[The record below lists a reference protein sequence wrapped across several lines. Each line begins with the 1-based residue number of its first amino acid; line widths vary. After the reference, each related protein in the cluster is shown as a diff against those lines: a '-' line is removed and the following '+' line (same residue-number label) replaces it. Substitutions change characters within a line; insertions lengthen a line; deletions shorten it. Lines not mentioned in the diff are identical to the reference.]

1 MNMMRW
7 RRTVSYPF
15 KYEFTG
21 DEVIA
26 LYRFLKREPLDHHIP
41 GLIETVRQLCEMAE
55 HELASRDSK
64 TT

>member
-1 MNMMRW
+1 
-7 RRTVSYPF
+7 VSYPF